1 MIKIEFNNKEYN
13 IEKHKLVFVI
23 SKCAGRD
30 DIKDDE
36 IFDLMKRYSMFNHNF
51 LSHMEDL

>member
-13 IEKHKLVFVI
+13 IEKYKLVFVI

-36 IFDLMKRYSMFNHNF
+36 IFDLMKRYCLYDDYF
-51 LSHMEDL
+51 LSHVNEI